1 MDSFWNPVKTMF
13 LPAEKEYA
21 SFSFASGVVPSLLL
35 DVAYLRFTWA
45 HCAIFDEL
53 ELFLFLWNPYSV
65 QELLWSIHH
74 IGDTAGPRRRYWAL
88 VFVAWHG
95 GTLDVTNQ
103 NAGCCVF
110 LVVREVRKYKL
121 AQTEKMQIC
130 VVLHQMQIKPA
141 AELTGNSISHKDVLQ
156 P

>member
-1 MDSFWNPVKTMF
+1 M
-13 LPAEKEYA
+13 
-21 SFSFASGVVPSLLL
+21 
-35 DVAYLRFTWA
+35 
-45 HCAIFDEL
+45 
-53 ELFLFLWNPYSV
+53 
-65 QELLWSIHH
+65 
-74 IGDTAGPRRRYWAL
+74 
-88 VFVAWHG
+88 
-95 GTLDVTNQ
+95 TNQ

-110 LVVREVRKYKL
+110 PVVLEVRTYKL